1 MTEAFCSLLAAAI
14 LYGPLTG
21 ALTMAVYALVK
32 GNV

>member
-21 ALTMAVYALVK
+21 ALTVAVYALVK

>member
-1 MTEAFCSLLAAAI
+1 MTELFCSVIAAAI

-21 ALTMAVYALVK
+21 ALTMAVYALVR